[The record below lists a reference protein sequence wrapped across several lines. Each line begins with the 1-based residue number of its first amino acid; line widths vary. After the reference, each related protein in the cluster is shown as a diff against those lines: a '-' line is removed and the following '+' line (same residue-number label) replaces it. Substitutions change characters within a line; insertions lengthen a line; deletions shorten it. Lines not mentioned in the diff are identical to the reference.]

1 MATKWK
7 SIISF
12 TAFFLGI
19 TLLLSGIIDSVYLLS
34 SRSSWKAQI
43 TEAFEEDYQNTGEF
57 RWQMADYLE
66 NFLAMATG
74 GPLWGNGY
82 RAYNY
87 YSGADTYYEDIA
99 QAYAVESGTGDWSW
113 SLSEDY
119 PNEVTEAIGDY
130 SSDYDDYDG
139 YEYGVYGN
147 GDYSS
152 KEENKKRAEQYHNA
166 IKDDKNI
173 LYRITYNDG
182 TVYTNAE
189 GTQLDGAGMAAPKDY
204 NFLMYFDGNTVKM
217 RKDGKEIDVYK
228 DGYYREDSDWYVPG
242 YKNFT
247 VDEETQKATVTIAAA
262 KSPKLY
268 IKGEYAK
275 DSSRQLYNRLY
286 WIEYNQRQEKGRY
299 IALAASLA
307 VGVLLIV
314 VYLILRKDKKRAD
327 QRIAKI
333 TGKIWYEVKLIL
345 LLLALGLVLFRSGY
359 WWSEIFM
366 RIRYGEFY
374 TGMFRELFQEM
385 FAWPAGLV
393 GLFWII
399 YLFVN
404 DNRYNQ
410 KVWKQSI
417 SGHIAGAF
425 RAADLKLPFQRR
437 VVHRC
442 IPLIVVAA
450 VLILLSAASLLIFCL
465 AGGYEIVPLLILMIL
480 VVLGAVLMIYMQM
493 YYMKKNE
500 RLMQDTGTLI
510 DQIKTVR
517 DGAITSELQVQPDSD
532 LAGAV
537 QDLNDIRKG
546 MDTAVK
552 EQIKSERMKVELVSN
567 VSHDI
572 KTPLTSIISYV
583 ELLKQEE
590 GLPDYIRD
598 YVQILDSKS
607 QKLKEM
613 VQDVFEVSKAASGQL
628 PVEIE
633 ALDLGKLL
641 RQTLADMSERIAGS
655 KVQIKTDIPEEE
667 ILIMADGQRLYRVFQ
682 NLLQNALRYSL
693 DGSRI
698 YVNLKTDGSVAV
710 ASVKNTSASEIP
722 ADVNFTERFTR
733 GDSSRTD
740 GGSGLGLSIAKSFTE
755 ACGGRM
761 TVETIADLFVVTA
774 EFPQIHTP
782 LTTRRI

>member
-66 NFLAMATG
+66 KFLAMATG

-82 RAYNY
+82 REYNY
-87 YSGADTYYEDIA
+87 YSGVDTYYEDVA
-99 QAYAVESGTGDWSW
+99 RAYAVESGTGDWSW
-113 SLSEDY
+113 NLGEEY
-119 PNEVTEAIGDY
+119 PNEVTEAVGDY
-130 SSDYDDYDG
+130 SSDYYDG
-139 YEYGVYGN
+139 YEYGAYGD

-152 KEENKKRAEQYHNA
+152 KEENKKRADQYHNA

-189 GTQLDGAGMAAPKDY
+189 GMELDGAGMAAPKDY

-217 RKDGKEIDVYK
+217 RKDGKDIDVYK

-247 VDEETQKATVTIAAA
+247 VDEESQKATVTIAAA

-307 VGVLLIV
+307 VGVILIA

-333 TGKIWYEVKLIL
+333 TGKIWYEGKLIL
-345 LLLALGLVLFRSGY
+345 LLLALGFVLFRSGY

-393 GLFWII
+393 GLFWMI

-417 SGHIAGAF
+417 TGHIVGAF
-425 RAADLKLPFQRR
+425 HAADLKLPFQRR

-442 IPLIVVAA
+442 IPLIVAAA

-480 VVLGAVLMIYMQM
+480 VVLGAVLMICMQIN
-493 YYMKKNE
+493 YMKKNE
-500 RLMQDTGTLI
+500 KLMQDTGTLI

-517 DGAITSELQVQPDSD
+517 DGAITRELQVHPDSD

-633 ALDLGKLL
+633 ELDLGKLL

-667 ILIMADGQRLYRVFQ
+667 IMIMADGQRLYRVFQ

-761 TVETIADLFVVTA
+761 TVETIADLFVVTV
-774 EFPQIHTP
+774 EFPQV
-782 LTTRRI
+782 R

>member
-19 TLLLSGIIDSVYLLS
+19 TLLLSGVIDSVYLLS
-34 SRSSWKAQI
+34 SRTSWKAQI
-43 TEAFEEDYQNTGEF
+43 REAFEEDYQNTGEF
-57 RWQMADYLE
+57 RRQMADYLE
-66 NFLAMATG
+66 NFLGMATG
-74 GPLWGNGY
+74 GPLWGNVYREYYGY
-82 RAYNY
+82 YDDYTYNNME
-87 YSGADTYYEDIA
+87 GV
-99 QAYAVESGTGDWSW
+99 YAVESGTGDWSW
-113 SLSEDY
+113 NFSEEY
-119 PNEVTEAIGDY
+119 PNEVAEAIGDY
-130 SSDYDDYDG
+130 SSDYDEYGG
-139 YEYGVYGN
+139 YEYGDLEDS
-147 GDYSS
+147 DYSS
-152 KEENKKRAEQYHNA
+152 KEENKKRAERYHNA

-173 LYRITYNDG
+173 LYKITYNDG

-189 GTQLDGAGMAAPKDY
+189 GTELDGAGMTAPKDY

-217 RKDGKEIDVYK
+217 RKDGKDIDVYK
-228 DGYYREDSDWYVPG
+228 DGYYRDDSDWYVPG

-268 IKGEYAK
+268 IKGDYAK
-275 DSSRQLYNRLY
+275 DSSKQLYNRLY
-286 WIEYNQRQEKGRY
+286 WIEYNQRSQKGRFL
-299 IALAASLA
+299 ALAASLA
-307 VGVLLIV
+307 LGIVLIA

-327 QRIAKI
+327 RWIARI

-345 LLLALGLVLFRSGY
+345 LLSALGLVLFHSGY
-359 WWSEIFM
+359 WWDDFFM
-366 RIRYGEFY
+366 RIQFGEFY
-374 TGMFRELFQEM
+374 PGIFQELFREM
-385 FAWPAGLV
+385 FAWTGGVV

-404 DNRYNQ
+404 DHRCNQ

-417 SGHIAGAF
+417 CGHIAEAF

-437 VVHRC
+437 VVHRY
-442 IPLIVVAA
+442 IPLIAA
-450 VLILLSAASLLIFCL
+450 TGVLILLSGASLLIFCL
-465 AGGYEIVPLLILMIL
+465 AGGYEIVPLLVLMIL
-480 VVLGAVLMIYMQM
+480 VVLGAVLLVYMQM
-493 YYMKKNE
+493 NYMKKNE
-500 RLMQDTGTLI
+500 RLMLDTGILI

-517 DGAITSELQVQPDSD
+517 DGAITSEIQVQPDSD

-583 ELLKQEE
+583 ELLKQED

-641 RQTLADMSERIAGS
+641 RQTLADMSERIADS
-655 KVQIKTDIPEEE
+655 RIQVKTDIPEEE
-667 ILIMADGQRLYRVFQ
+667 IMIMADGQRLYRVFQ
-682 NLLQNALRYSL
+682 NLLQNALQYSL

-761 TVETIADLFVVTA
+761 TVETIADLFVVTV
-774 EFPQIHTP
+774 EFPQIH
-782 LTTRRI
+782 

>member
-19 TLLLSGIIDSVYLLS
+19 TLLLSGVIDSVYLLS
-34 SRSSWKAQI
+34 SRTSWKAQI
-43 TEAFEEDYQNTGEF
+43 REAFEEDYQNTGEF
-57 RWQMADYLE
+57 RRQMADYLE
-66 NFLAMATG
+66 NFLGMATG
-74 GPLWGNGY
+74 GPLWGNVYREYYGY
-82 RAYNY
+82 YDDYTYNNME
-87 YSGADTYYEDIA
+87 GV
-99 QAYAVESGTGDWSW
+99 YAVESGTGDWSW
-113 SLSEDY
+113 NFSEEY
-119 PNEVTEAIGDY
+119 PNEVAEAIGGY
-130 SSDYDDYDG
+130 SSDYDEYGG
-139 YEYGVYGN
+139 YEYGDLEDS
-147 GDYSS
+147 DYSS
-152 KEENKKRAEQYHNA
+152 KEENKKRAERYHNA

-173 LYRITYNDG
+173 LYKITYNDG

-189 GTQLDGAGMAAPKDY
+189 GTELDGAGMTAPKDY

-217 RKDGKEIDVYK
+217 RKDGKDIDVYK
-228 DGYYREDSDWYVPG
+228 DGYYRDDSDWYVPG

-268 IKGEYAK
+268 IKGDYAK
-275 DSSRQLYNRLY
+275 DSSKQLYNRLY
-286 WIEYNQRQEKGRY
+286 WIEYNQRSQKGRFL
-299 IALAASLA
+299 ALAASLA
-307 VGVLLIV
+307 LGIVLIA

-327 QRIAKI
+327 RWIARI

-345 LLLALGLVLFRSGY
+345 LLSALGLVLFHSGY
-359 WWSEIFM
+359 WWDDFFM
-366 RIRYGEFY
+366 RIQFGEFY
-374 TGMFRELFQEM
+374 PGIFQELFREM
-385 FAWPAGLV
+385 FAWTGGVV

-404 DNRYNQ
+404 DHRCNQ

-417 SGHIAGAF
+417 CGHIAEAF

-437 VVHRC
+437 VVHRY
-442 IPLIVVAA
+442 IPLIAVTG
-450 VLILLSAASLLIFCL
+450 VLILLSGASLLIFCL
-465 AGGYEIVPLLILMIL
+465 AGGYEIVPLLVLMIL
-480 VVLGAVLMIYMQM
+480 VVLGAVLLVYMQM
-493 YYMKKNE
+493 NYMKKNE
-500 RLMQDTGTLI
+500 RLMLDTGILI

-517 DGAITSELQVQPDSD
+517 DGAITSEIQVQPDSD

-583 ELLKQEE
+583 ELLKQED

-641 RQTLADMSERIAGS
+641 RQTLADMSERIADS
-655 KVQIKTDIPEEE
+655 RIQVKTDIPEEE
-667 ILIMADGQRLYRVFQ
+667 IMIMADGQRLYRVFQ
-682 NLLQNALRYSL
+682 NLLQNALQYSL

-761 TVETIADLFVVTA
+761 TVETIADLFVVTV
-774 EFPQIHTP
+774 EFPQIH
-782 LTTRRI
+782 

>member
-19 TLLLSGIIDSVYLLS
+19 TLLLSGVIDSVYLLS
-34 SRSSWKAQI
+34 SRTSWKAQI
-43 TEAFEEDYQNTGEF
+43 REAFEEDYQNTGEF
-57 RWQMADYLE
+57 RRQMAEYLE
-66 NFLAMATG
+66 NFLGMATG
-74 GPLWGNGY
+74 GPLWGNAYREYYGY
-82 RAYNY
+82 YGDYTYNNME
-87 YSGADTYYEDIA
+87 GV
-99 QAYAVESGTGDWSW
+99 YAVESGTGDWSW
-113 SLSEDY
+113 NFSEEY
-119 PNEVTEAIGDY
+119 PNEVAEAIGDY
-130 SSDYDDYDG
+130 SSDYD
-139 YEYGVYGN
+139 EYGGYGY
-147 GDYSS
+147 GDLEDSDYSS
-152 KEENKKRAEQYHNA
+152 KEENKKRAERYHNA

-173 LYRITYNDG
+173 LYKITYNDG

-189 GTQLDGAGMAAPKDY
+189 GTELDGAGMTAPKDY

-217 RKDGKEIDVYK
+217 RKDGKDIDVYK
-228 DGYYREDSDWYVPG
+228 DGYYRDDSDWYVPG

-268 IKGEYAK
+268 IKGDYAK
-275 DSSRQLYNRLY
+275 DSSKQLYNRLY
-286 WIEYNQRQEKGRY
+286 WIEYNQRSQKGRFL
-299 IALAASLA
+299 ALAASLA
-307 VGVLLIV
+307 LGIVLIA

-327 QRIAKI
+327 RWIARI

-345 LLLALGLVLFRSGY
+345 LLSALGLVLFHSGY
-359 WWSEIFM
+359 WWDDFFM
-366 RIRYGEFY
+366 RIQFEEFY
-374 TGMFRELFQEM
+374 PGIFQELFREM
-385 FAWPAGLV
+385 FAWTGGVV

-404 DNRYNQ
+404 DHRCNQ

-417 SGHIAGAF
+417 CGHIAEVF

-437 VVHRC
+437 VVHRY
-442 IPLIVVAA
+442 IPLIAVTG
-450 VLILLSAASLLIFCL
+450 VLILLSGASLLIFCL
-465 AGGYEIVPLLILMIL
+465 AGGYEIVPLLVLMIL
-480 VVLGAVLMIYMQM
+480 VVLGAVLLVYMQM
-493 YYMKKNE
+493 NYMKKNE
-500 RLMQDTGTLI
+500 RLMLDTGILI

-517 DGAITSELQVQPDSD
+517 DGAITSEIQVQPDSD

-583 ELLKQEE
+583 ELLKQED

-641 RQTLADMSERIAGS
+641 RQTLADMSERIADS
-655 KVQIKTDIPEEE
+655 RIQVKTDIPEEE
-667 ILIMADGQRLYRVFQ
+667 IMIMADGQRLYRVFQ
-682 NLLQNALRYSL
+682 NLLQNALQYSL

-740 GGSGLGLSIAKSFTE
+740 GGSGLGLSIGKSFTE

-761 TVETIADLFVVTA
+761 TVETIADLFVVTV
-774 EFPQIHTP
+774 EFPQIH
-782 LTTRRI
+782 